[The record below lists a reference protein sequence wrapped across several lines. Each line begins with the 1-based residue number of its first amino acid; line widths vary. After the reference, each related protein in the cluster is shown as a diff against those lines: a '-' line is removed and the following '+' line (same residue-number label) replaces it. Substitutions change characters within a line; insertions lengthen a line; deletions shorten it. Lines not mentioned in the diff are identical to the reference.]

1 MRYKKTEWKFKSH
14 HIQKRF
20 FMQFSTN
27 GCDVSAGKN
36 NRKCHSIHLCRYGL
50 RFVTKTSMR
59 QPVAKV
65 LETLP
70 YFGSNGLSMI
80 FCLWSPLHR
89 LLKFLELQDHAQ
101 NWEKNNFEWKGREGG
116 QYYISQTCD

>member
-1 MRYKKTEWKFKSH
+1 MLILCINTSQSLVTTPVTLSHVTVQTMRYKKTEWKFKSH

-36 NRKCHSIHLCRYGL
+36 NRKCHSIHLCRYSL

-80 FCLWSPLHR
+80 FCL
-89 LLKFLELQDHAQ
+89 
-101 NWEKNNFEWKGREGG
+101 
-116 QYYISQTCD
+116 